1 MPINCMYVG
10 RIREGEDRRIGESLV
25 HSIEAYAAEINKVFM
40 PQPSQI
46 LKEKEMVQT
55 KPLKEKEMLQTKPWS
70 AQIKLPCCILGRT
83 EVRRVVGRDELLGI
97 VMEM

>member
-1 MPINCMYVG
+1 MYVG

-25 HSIEAYAAEINKVFM
+25 HSIEAYASEINKVFM